1 MPTLSVRAL
10 VAEED
15 DTFAEGACKPSR
27 FLSSLTAFEPDEV
40 EESVP
45 LMGPLLR
52 TGRQSFRTARSNS
65 RRTAGSATRSIA
77 RIFLA

>member
-15 DTFAEGACKPSR
+15 DSVAERGMQTEPFSV
-27 FLSSLTAFEPDEV
+27 LTDAFEPDEV

-65 RRTAGSATRSIA
+65 RRTAGSATRSTA